1 MVLETDSQGHARVNR
16 ISYELCVL
24 HMLRERLRCKE
35 IWVEGGQRYRNPDND
50 LPQDFDAKRAAY
62 YGALALPQDADTFIA
77 KVQAD
82 MQEALT
88 QFDRGLPQNPKVRLR
103 TYGDNRIV
111 LTPLEAEPEPSQL
124 GQLKAEVL

>member
-1 MVLETDSQGHARVNR
+1 MPL
-16 ISYELCVL
+16 L
-24 HMLRERLRCKE
+24 
-35 IWVEGGQRYRNPDND
+35 EGGAIGAHTDHHLEQCVVRLMVDR
-50 LPQDFDAKRAAY
+50 LPA
-62 YGALALPQDADTFIA
+62 ALALPQDADTFIA